1 MRTRRSFSK
10 EFKCRVVEEILS
22 ESATIGTQSRK
33 YNIAYQLVVHWKQ
46 AYLAGKLDKEPCSI
60 TDAGYKHKIEQLE
73 RMVGQLT
80 MDNDLLKKALKS
92 SNNHQKSN
100 GKFSEIISPVTKTYS
115 GGAR

>member
-22 ESATIGTQSRK
+22 ESATIGAQSRK
-33 YNIAYQLVVHWKQ
+33 YNIAYQLVACWKQ
-46 AYLAGKLDKEPCSI
+46 DYLDGKLDNEPV

-73 RMVGQLT
+73 RKVGQLI
-80 MDNDLLKKALKS
+80 MDNELLKKALKS
-92 SNNHQKSN
+92 SSNPQRSN
-100 GKFSEIISPVTKTYS
+100 GRFSEIISPLTKMYI